1 MHANGIKRMFKTAGL
16 LGLLLVL
23 IVPPAEA
30 QTKNN
35 RSFTLAGR
43 QILLI
48 ERMTNSVLLAALEV
62 DAVPRLR
69 SIHWSRDRFD
79 RMQQELRVGN
89 PDLRLPPTTT
99 PEILEALDRADLEWQ
114 RYDALF
120 SEIMKTKNPSQAQVR
135 ALVASHV
142 NAIEALREMVRT
154 YKFYIR
160 GGVDHSI
167 LSSTINGTGELRA
180 NTQLVLRGLMLAVQS
195 NYAERERQLLAQFI
209 TEFDQILDGLMR
221 GNPELRL
228 LAAPN
233 AEIKDELTA
242 VDLQWRKVR
251 PVLESA
257 ASGETVTKD
266 QIAAVAQQANDMA
279 VPLTK
284 ALIMY
289 LSI

>member
-1 MHANGIKRMFKTAGL
+1 MHGNGIKGALKIVGL
-16 LGLLLVL
+16 LAFIGLALA
-23 IVPPAEA
+23 PAAEA

-43 QILLI
+43 QLLLI

-62 DAVPRLR
+62 DASPRLR

-79 RMQQELRVGN
+79 RMQRELREGN
-89 PDLRLPPTTT
+89 PDIRLRPTTN
-99 PEILEALDRADLEWQ
+99 PEILETLDRADLEWQ
-114 RYDALF
+114 RYASIFAEVVKAKD
-120 SEIMKTKNPSQAQVR
+120 PSKAQVR

-142 NAIEALREMVRT
+142 NTIEALREMVRS
-154 YKFYIR
+154 YQYFIR
-160 GGVDHSI
+160 GGIDHSI
-167 LSSTINGTGELRA
+167 LSSTINGTGRLRA
-180 NTQLVLRGLMLAVQS
+180 STQLVLRGLMLAVY
-195 NYAERERQLLAQFI
+195 NGYAERERQLLAQF
-209 TEFDQILDGLMR
+209 TAEFDQTMDGLIR

-233 AEIKDELTA
+233 ADIRDELTK
-242 VDLQWRKVR
+242 VDLLWRKVR

-257 ASGETVTKD
+257 AAGETVTKD
-266 QIAAVAQQANDMA
+266 QIAAVAQQTNDMA